1 MKKESIVIY
10 TSYLEKFQ
18 RLTAAQFGALI
29 RSLLEY
35 QETGKTPEIDD
46 PLVAIAYDCAKVE
59 VDANNERY
67 EQTSQLLSDAGKRG
81 AEKRWGKPTQKIAN
95 NGEAITSIAQNG
107 EAINEIAS
115 NGVYSVKDKEKD
127 NDNDNN
133 VKRNTKKKG
142 AGWVESE
149 ELNQAIKNFIEHRKL
164 MKKPMTAHA
173 IDLFIKKLQKLAP
186 TEAQQIAL
194 INKSIEKGWLDVY
207 ADDKSTD
214 PPKAPSGKLAELEQ
228 YYLKGGK

>member
-1 MKKESIVIY
+1 MQKDGIFIF
-10 TSYLEKFQ
+10 TAYLQKFE
-18 RLTAAQFGALI
+18 RLNAAQFGTLI

-35 QETGKTPEIDD
+35 QETGNEPEIDD
-46 PLVAIAYDCAKVE
+46 IMVGMAFDCARVE
-59 VDANNERY
+59 
-67 EQTSQLLSDAGKRG
+67 LDAGNAKREQISALRREAG
-81 AEKRWGKPTQKIAN
+81 RKG
-95 NGEAITSIAQNG
+95 GEAKPEEKGESKQTEAKTSKSKQN
-107 EAINEIAS
+107 EANESKGKRNINININKNINDSNKKEI
-115 NGVYSVKDKEKD
+115 KEKS
-127 NDNDNN
+127 
-133 VKRNTKKKG
+133 

-214 PPKAPSGKLAELEQ
+214 PPKAPSGKLAALEQ
-228 YYLKGGK
+228 YYLKGGN